1 MVLAYHLILTGY
13 GHWLPNDPRGSMST
27 SVAAGKLLSLGTLHF
42 GRKRT
47 QPPRTVLK
55 DFCRR
60 AEHQLEH
67 AILWFDAAKRQAI
80 SDAFSEVIESHRYTC
95 FACAIPTNHAHLIIR
110 KHRDRAEDMILALR
124 KESTKWLR
132 RLADL
137 PNGHPVWS
145 GDEFKKYLSTPNDI
159 DRTIRYIESNPAK
172 SGLSPQ
178 EFDFVTLHGVRQRF
192 ADR

>member
-27 SVAAGKLLSLGTLHF
+27 SVAAGKLLSLGTMHF

-47 QPPRTVLK
+47 QPPSTVLK
-55 DFCRR
+55 DFYRR
-60 AEHQLEH
+60 VEHQLEH

-95 FACAIPTNHAHLIIR
+95 FACAILTNHAHLIIR
-110 KHRDRAEDMILALR
+110 KHRDRAEDMIFTLR
-124 KESTKWLR
+124 KESTEWLR

-145 GDEFKKYLSTPNDI
+145 GDQFKKYLSTPNDI
-159 DRTIRYIESNPAK
+159 DRTIRYVENNPVK
-172 SGLSPQ
+172 SGLSHQ
-178 EFDFVTLHGVRQRF
+178 QFGFVNTYARGRNR
-192 ADR
+192 